1 MDTLTREDLKV
12 LVETEGEW
20 CVSILMP
27 TVRTGTEVQQNPIR
41 FRNLL
46 RDAENQLSQLGV
58 RPPQVEQVLKP
69 AQAMLNE
76 AGVWREMGDGLAV
89 FSSPDHF
96 SFHRLPIVFE
106 EFVVVKRR
114 FYLKPLLVLLSG
126 DGQFYVLA
134 LSQDQ
139 VRVLEGSRH
148 SINALDVSGLPE
160 SLSGA
165 LQYQRPERA
174 LRTAAVGSQ
183 GFHGFGG
190 GGEEETKLD
199 ILRYFQLIDKGLRD
213 LLSVKQ
219 SPLVLAGVDY
229 LLPIYREANTYPFLI
244 PEGIVGSPEALSAR
258 DLHQRAWEIVK
269 PVFAKAQQT
278 QTEHFLQLAGQNDE
292 RASGD
297 LKQIVQAAH
306 GGRIATLFV
315 ARGVQM
321 WGAYREHSQNVHVHP
336 TQQPGDPDLLDLAAV
351 QTFASGGSVYVVDQ
365 GSVPGGQDWAAI
377 LRY

>member
-1 MDTLTREDLKV
+1 MDAITREDLKA

-20 CVSILMP
+20 CVSILLP
-27 TVRTGTEVQQNPIR
+27 TVRTGTEIQQNPIR

-46 RDAENQLSQLGV
+46 READNQLSQLGV
-58 RPPQVEQVLKP
+58 RPPQIEQVLKP
-69 AQAMLNE
+69 AQALLNE

-96 SFHRLPIVFE
+96 SSHRLPVVFE
-106 EFVVVKRR
+106 ELVVVKRR
-114 FYLKPLLVLLSG
+114 FHLKPLLELLSG

-134 LSQDQ
+134 LSQER
-139 VRVLEGSRH
+139 VRLLEGSRH
-148 SINALDVSGLPE
+148 SVSALDVSGLPE
-160 SLSGA
+160 SLSAA
-165 LQYQRPERA
+165 LQYERPERA
-174 LRTAAVGSQ
+174 LRTAAVGTQ

-199 ILRYFQLIDKGLRD
+199 ILRYFQLVDKGLRE
-213 LLSVKQ
+213 LLADQQ
-219 SPLVLAGVDY
+219 SPLVLAGVDF
-229 LLPIYREANTYPFLI
+229 LLPIYREANTYPFLVS
-244 PEGIVGSPEALSAR
+244 EGIVGSPDALSAK

-269 PVFAKAQQT
+269 PAFAKAQQT
-278 QTEHFLQLAGQNDE
+278 QTEYFLQLAGQNDE
-292 RASGD
+292 RASSD

-306 GGRIATLFV
+306 GGRIAALFV

-321 WGAYREHSQNVHVHP
+321 WGVYREHSQNVHVHP

-351 QTFASGGSVYVVDQ
+351 QTFANGGAVYVVEQ
-365 GSVPGGQDWAAI
+365 GRVPGGQDWAAI